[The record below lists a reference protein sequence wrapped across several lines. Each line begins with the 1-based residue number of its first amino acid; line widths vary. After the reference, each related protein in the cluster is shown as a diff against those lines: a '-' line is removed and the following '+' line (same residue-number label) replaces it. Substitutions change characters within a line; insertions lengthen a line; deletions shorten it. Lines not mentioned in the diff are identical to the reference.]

1 MDFNLI
7 DFFEK
12 SIEKY
17 IIPNIKERKDKI
29 GNTHQLFDEVNYV
42 RASEGNKNTMT
53 IFGTKGPSQYN
64 IFQMKIEQK
73 DSRDKIE
80 SNIVVKTWKKE
91 EIYNLEHIK
100 LKKQSGQN
108 DYAKLKHI
116 LPLDQY
122 SNYLTTAENFNP
134 HALSIEFNSKLCID
148 ILISYFMHCTN
159 SIVRT
164 HSLGPNLKLKSI
176 KVECDEIAKI
186 FTLEEAVCLKE
197 ASQSSVQHD
206 CRHSL

>member
-7 DFFEK
+7 DFIEQ

-42 RASEGNKNTMT
+42 RASESNKNIIT

-64 IFQMKIEQK
+64 IFEITIGQK
-73 DSRDKIE
+73 DLKDKIQ
-80 SNIVVKTWKKE
+80 SNIIVKTWKKE
-91 EIYNLEHIK
+91 EIYTLEHIK
-100 LKKQSGQN
+100 IKKQSGQN

-116 LPLDQY
+116 LPFDQY
-122 SNYLTTAENFNP
+122 SHYLTTAENFNP
-134 HALSIEFNSKLCID
+134 DSLSIEFNSKVCID
-148 ILISYFMHCTN
+148 TLISYFIHCTN

-164 HSLGPNLKLKSI
+164 HSLGANSVLTNLR
-176 KVECDEIAKI
+176 VEDDEIAKI
-186 FTLEEAVCLKE
+186 FTLQGTYNLQEQENLEC
-197 ASQSSVQHD
+197 SPS
-206 CRHSL
+206 